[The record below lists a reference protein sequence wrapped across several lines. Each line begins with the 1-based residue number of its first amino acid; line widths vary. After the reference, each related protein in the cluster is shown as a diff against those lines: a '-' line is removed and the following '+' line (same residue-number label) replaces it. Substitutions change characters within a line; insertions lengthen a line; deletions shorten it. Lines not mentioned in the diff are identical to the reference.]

1 MDQLLK
7 VEGYKDLAKDPH
19 SKAVVNTNRSAYEN
33 AVKRAREAQRQRD
46 ELRDAVRQINSL
58 KCEMHEMKA
67 LLLKLVDKD

>member
-1 MDQLLK
+1 MAQLLK
-7 VEGYKDLAKDPH
+7 VEGHNDLARDTN
-19 SKAVVNTNRSAYEN
+19 STAIINTNQSAYQA